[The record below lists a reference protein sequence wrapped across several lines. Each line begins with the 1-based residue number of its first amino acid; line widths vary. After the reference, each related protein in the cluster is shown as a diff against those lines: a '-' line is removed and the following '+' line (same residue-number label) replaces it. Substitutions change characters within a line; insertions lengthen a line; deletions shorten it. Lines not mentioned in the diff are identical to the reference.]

1 MSPRTAEGS
10 YGKKRQSSRACRG
23 VPWQKAPV
31 IPSLPRGARGKAPLS
46 PRACRGV
53 PWQIS
58 ASHPVLAG
66 GSHGKK
72 RQSSRACRGVPWQ
85 SASHPVPVEGSHR
98 KNHAPCHHFV
108 TSFLIIENSQIFR
121 CFFVKYVYN
130 SIKGQ
135 RKSKEELVGHVG
147 S

>member
-1 MSPRTAEGS
+1 MAKSASHPELAEG
-10 YGKKRQSSRACRG
+10 G
-23 VPWQKAPV
+23 PWQSASV
-31 IPSLPRGARGKAPLS
+31 TPSLPRGPMAN
-46 PRACRGV
+46 
-53 PWQIS
+53 
-58 ASHPVLAG
+58 
-66 GSHGKK
+66 K

>member
-1 MSPRTAEGS
+1 MA
-10 YGKKRQSSRACRG
+10 K
-23 VPWQKAPV
+23 
-31 IPSLPRGARGKAPLS
+31 
-46 PRACRGV
+46 
-53 PWQIS
+53 S
-58 ASHPVLAG
+58 ASHPELAE
-66 GSHGKK
+66 GSHGK
-72 RQSSRACRGVPWQ
+72 
-85 SASHPVPVEGSHR
+85 SASHPVPVEGSTE
-98 KNHAPCHHFV
+98 KNHAPCHHFL